1 MTDAPTEIL
10 DATHRAL
17 REHGYAEVR
26 MQDIADETDLSK
38 AAIHYHYD
46 CKHDLLLAFL
56 EHLYEQFEARI
67 DDPDGDTPAERLHAL
82 VDALLVERSETPA
95 FRTALL
101 EIKAQA
107 PYDDAFRDRL
117 RRFDDAFSAVVRD
130 LVAEGTADGTF
141 RGDVDPDT
149 VASALTTFMNGAQ
162 TRHVGAGHPPA
173 ASAATLH
180 SYIET
185 ALRPQGR
192 ADGDRDGNAAPNGV
206 GDGST
211 APNHGDTGGTSG

>member
-1 MTDAPTEIL
+1 VTDAPTEIL
-10 DATHRAL
+10 KATHRAL

-117 RRFDDAFSAVVRD
+117 RRFDDAFSTAVSD
-130 LVAEGTADGTF
+130 LVSEGIADGTL
-141 RGDVDPDT
+141 RDDIDPDT

-162 TRHVGAGHPPA
+162 TRHAGVGHPPA

-185 ALRPQGR
+185 TLRPQDAVDGNDPAG
-192 ADGDRDGNAAPNGV
+192 ADGDGSAAPDP
-206 GDGST
+206 GD
-211 APNHGDTGGTSG
+211 AGGRSE

>member
-1 MTDAPTEIL
+1 VTDAPTEIL
-10 DATHRAL
+10 HATHRAL

-46 CKHDLLLAFL
+46 CKHDLLVAFL
-56 EHLYEQFEARI
+56 DHLYERFAERI
-67 DDPDGDTPAERLHAL
+67 DDPAGDTPAERLHSL
-82 VDALLVERSETPA
+82 VDALLTERSETPA

-117 RRFDDAFSAVVRD
+117 RRFDETFSAAVRD
-130 LVAEGTADGTF
+130 LVAEGVADGTF

-162 TRHVGAGHPPA
+162 TRHVGVGHPPA
-173 ASAATLH
+173 ESAATLH
-180 SYIET
+180 SYIDT
-185 ALRPQGR
+185 ALRSR
-192 ADGDRDGNAAPNGV
+192 DDADRDGGRGAEPDA
-206 GDGST
+206 
-211 APNHGDTGGTSG
+211 GGRSE

>member
-56 EHLYEQFEARI
+56 DHLYEQFEARI

-82 VDALLVERSETPA
+82 VDALLVERSGTPA

-117 RRFDDAFSAVVRD
+117 RRFDDAFATAVGD
-130 LVAEGTADGTF
+130 LVVKGITDGTF
-141 RGDVDPDT
+141 RDDVDPDT

-162 TRHVGAGHPPA
+162 TRHVGVGHPPA

-185 ALRPQGR
+185 ALRPQGG
-192 ADGDRDGNAAPNGV
+192 ADGNGDGNATPDEI

-211 APNHGDTGGTSG
+211 APDPGDAGGTSG